1 MPYPLL
7 TQRLSIEPL
16 GKQDLAKFVSYRQ
29 DPDVARYQ
37 SWDVSYSEP
46 QALELLESQQNVS
59 IPSAGN
65 WLQLAIHNQA
75 TGELLGD
82 LALHCLDQE
91 GLSFEIGFTL
101 SRENQGKGFAIE
113 ALKRLITFLFEELRA
128 VTIVANCDQRNYA
141 AAKLLL
147 SLDFKKDA
155 SKNWNEFFKGEDVT
169 VEHFVLNSPSS
180 INA

>member
-1 MPYPLL
+1 MSYPLV

-16 GKQDLAKFVSYRQ
+16 GKQDLAKFVAYRQ

-46 QALELLESQQNVS
+46 QALDLVESQQNVS

-75 TGELLGD
+75 NEELIGD
-82 LALHCLDQE
+82 LALHSLDQE

-101 SRENQGKGFAIE
+101 ARENQGKGFARE
-113 ALKRLITFLFEELRA
+113 ALKRLITFLFEEVSA
-128 VTIVANCDQRNYA
+128 VKVVANCDQRNIA

-147 SLDFKKDA
+147 SLGFKRDPA
-155 SKNWNEFFKGEDVT
+155 KNWNEFFKGEDVT